1 MADDKITRY
10 QDVEIEKL
18 PRDLRF
24 RPSENKDPK
33 VLTRA
38 QIDTFNRDGYIKGIR
53 IFSDAEIGE
62 IRAYFDQLLAKV
74 LAEGRD
80 AYSINSAHLTYGRV
94 FDLLANERITAHI
107 KDLLGEHLVGWGSHF
122 FCKMPRDRKTVSW
135 HQDASYWP
143 LTPSKTVT
151 VWLAIDDA
159 DVGNGCMRFV
169 SGSHHA
175 GQLEFRASEASENNV
190 LNQTVEDVE
199 QYGSLV
205 DDELKAGEISI
216 HSDLLLHSSHYNESD
231 RRRCGLTLRYCT
243 PDVRAIPG
251 YDWEKEGVL
260 ISGADPDGHWGNP
273 PRPERDHAVDQPW
286 TTRSK
291 STSSGR

>member
-10 QDVEIEKL
+10 QDVEIDEL

-143 LTPSKTVT
+143 MTPSKTAT
-151 VWLAIDDA
+151 VWLAIDDG
-159 DVGNGCMRFV
+159 DVDNACMRFIP
-169 SGSHHA
+169 GSHHH
-175 GQLEFRASEASENNV
+175 GHLTYKLSEEDENNV
-190 LNQTVEDVE
+190 LFQTVPTAE
-199 QYGSLV
+199 QYGEPIDV
-205 DDELKAGEISI
+205 ELKAGEISI
-216 HSDLLLHSSHYNESD
+216 HSDMLLHGSKANTSGRPLRSD
-231 RRRCGLTLRYCT
+231 DALLRRRSARPAGLA
-243 PDVRAIPG
+243 P
-251 YDWEKEGVL
+251 
-260 ISGADPDGHWGNP
+260 
-273 PRPERDHAVDQPW
+273 
-286 TTRSK
+286 
-291 STSSGR
+291 

>member
-10 QDVEIEKL
+10 QDVEIDEL

-24 RPSENKDPK
+24 RPCENKDPK

-53 IFSDAEIGE
+53 IFSDEQIGE

-94 FDLLANERITAHI
+94 FALLANARITAHI

-143 LTPSKTVT
+143 MTPSKTAT

-159 DVGNGCMRFV
+159 DVDNACMRFIP
-169 SGSHHA
+169 GSHHH
-175 GQLEFRASEASENNV
+175 GHLTYKLSEEDENNV
-190 LNQTVEDVE
+190 LFQTVPTAE
-199 QYGSLV
+199 QYGEPIDV
-205 DDELKAGEISI
+205 ELKAGEISI
-216 HSDLLLHSSHYNESD
+216 HSDMLLHGSKANTSG
-231 RRRCGLTLRYCT
+231 RRRCGLTMRYCAAE
-243 PDVRAIPG
+243 VRALQG
-251 YDWEKEGVL
+251 WHLKGVL
-260 ISGADPDGHWGNP
+260 LAGDDPQQHWANP
-273 PRPERDHAVDQPW
+273 PRPAQD
-286 TTRSK
+286 
-291 STSSGR
+291 